1 MYSCATIIFGYPLV
15 SNRKNVGY
23 SEDLEEC
30 IENREEGFQS
40 YYSGSHDQPPAAFGV
55 VISEMETVCAY
66 TDLRTTRLEPT
77 EAQKIKLNTLFNAL
91 DENLQKEIK
100 GICPEPFAFVL
111 WSTS

>member
-23 SEDLEEC
+23 SEDLEDC
-30 IENREEGFQS
+30 IENSEEGFQS
-40 YYSGSHDQPPAAFGV
+40 YYSGSHEQRPAAFGV
-55 VISEMETVCAY
+55 VLSEMETVCAY

-77 EAQKIKLNTLFNAL
+77 EAQKIKLDTLFNAL

-100 GICPEPFAFVL
+100 SICPEPFAFVL